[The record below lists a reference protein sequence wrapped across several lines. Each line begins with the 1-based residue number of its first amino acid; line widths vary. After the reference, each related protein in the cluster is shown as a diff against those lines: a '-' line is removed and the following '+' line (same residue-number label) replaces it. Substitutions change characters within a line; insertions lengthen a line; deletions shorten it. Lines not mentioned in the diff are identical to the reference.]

1 MPAPF
6 GTCPDTKEP
15 GRGACQYPRPHSG
28 KHGNSNDPIPNQQAM
43 WHVEEEEEEKEEKEE
58 EEEEEEEEE

>member
-1 MPAPF
+1 MPVPSPPL
-6 GTCPDTKEP
+6 T
-15 GRGACQYPRPHSG
+15 G
-28 KHGNSNDPIPNQQAM
+28 KHGNNSNDPIPNQQAM